1 MREFRPSNFWQT
13 KTYYEVL
20 GVAAGASDSDIK
32 KAFYKLAKKYH
43 PDTNQGDPKAAER
56 FQEVQ
61 RAYDTLRDPQKR
73 AAYDQMGH
81 AAYENVESGGGSPG
95 GGPFPGGAQ
104 VDPEDLFREFF
115 GGAAGGQSQQFRG
128 TIFEHIFGGGHGFS
142 GRVRKGRSVQAG
154 ITISFDEAIRGTT
167 RTIDLSSMGLRGKGF
182 SNVEVNIP
190 PGVDDGFQLQVEGKG
205 MPGPEGV
212 PPGDLL
218 LQVMVMPSPHF
229 RREGFD
235 LYTEAK
241 IDMVDAALGTKV
253 DVRTTNGFA
262 EVKVKPGTQ
271 SGDRLRMRG
280 YGVPMDLM
288 GQRGRKGD
296 QYVIVKVLTP
306 KNISERQK
314 KLLEA
319 YKKDLDISDLIR
331 QEQGVKD
338 QDENPASEE
347 NASDSASVNDAGAKG
362 KKKGWFSFGS

>member
-1 MREFRPSNFWQT
+1 M
-13 KTYYEVL
+13 
-20 GVAAGASDSDIK
+20 
-32 KAFYKLAKKYH
+32 
-43 PDTNQGDPKAAER
+43 
-56 FQEVQ
+56 
-61 RAYDTLRDPQKR
+61 
-73 AAYDQMGH
+73 
-81 AAYENVESGGGSPG
+81 
-95 GGPFPGGAQ
+95 
-104 VDPEDLFREFF
+104 
-115 GGAAGGQSQQFRG
+115 
-128 TIFEHIFGGGHGFS
+128 
-142 GRVRKGRSVQAG
+142 QAG

-338 QDENPASEE
+338 ENPASEE